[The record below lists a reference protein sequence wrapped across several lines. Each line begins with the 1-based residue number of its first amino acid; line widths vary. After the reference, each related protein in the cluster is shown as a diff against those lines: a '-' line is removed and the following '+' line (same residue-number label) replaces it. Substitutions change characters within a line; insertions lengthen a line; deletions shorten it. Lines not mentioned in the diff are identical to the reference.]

1 MILQLQAYAKWQEEW
16 ILIDHTLFNIFRLF
30 DIRFMNNYGKRKNL
44 LSIRCYLKGILKNQI
59 KKVKFGSG
67 PCLDP

>member
-30 DIRFMNNYGKRKNL
+30 LNATERSYTSHIKSKNVSLNNV
-44 LSIRCYLKGILKNQI
+44 YL
-59 KKVKFGSG
+59 
-67 PCLDP
+67 